1 MVGENPNRIH
11 QMPIR
16 KARQEL
22 DAIQYVLGLQ
32 LKVLKKFYYEAGENR
47 RSQFTRTFNKR
58 IQKGFELAMVAKAME
73 ICNMKR
79 DVCIR
84 LDEELDDLSREAC
97 STFHY
102 V

>member
-22 DAIQYVLGLQ
+22 DAIRGVLGLQ
-32 LKVLKKFYYEAGENR
+32 LKILKKLYYEAGENR
-47 RSQFTRTFNKR
+47 RSQFTRIFNKR
-58 IQKGFELAMVAKAME
+58 SQKGFELAIVAKAME
-73 ICNMKR
+73 ICNVKR

-84 LDEELDDLSREAC
+84 LDEDLDDLSREAC
-97 STFHY
+97 SMFHY